1 MIPRGEVGDDEV
13 DISAG
18 ETVKS
23 HINLEDI
30 PENMKPA
37 VPRKRSFE
45 DEKISLLISHL
56 VIYLS
61 VWDLAVWTNKLT
73 VWIFV
78 CD

>member
-61 VWDLAVWTNKLT
+61 V
-73 VWIFV
+73 
-78 CD
+78 